1 MQGPTQNPKGPGGG
15 NGGSTIV
22 EIPEVLAFTHRYA
35 DRNTSA
41 PSPSECVADSIQRQK
56 SETPPEEKAET
67 TGLQSVR
74 CRLKAS
80 GISDDAADIIMS
92 SWRPRTRRMYDMY
105 IKKWTE
111 YANERQADPHS
122 PPLEEGVNFLAKLIR
137 DKASLS
143 AVCTARS
150 ALSCYLCKYD
160 GVSFG
165 STELVRRLIKGAFE
179 ENPTLP
185 RQKETWDVNTVL
197 DMLNTWVPLDKLT
210 LKELTLKLVVLIALL
225 TGQRYRTIHA
235 LDITCMSLKDDKCT
249 FFFVNTVLKHTR
261 RGTHL
266 APIEL
271 HAFPNNGNLCVITTL
286 KEYLR
291 KTSSLRE
298 KQCSTELFIG
308 L

>member
-1 MQGPTQNPKGPGGG
+1 
-15 NGGSTIV
+15 
-22 EIPEVLAFTHRYA
+22 
-35 DRNTSA
+35 
-41 PSPSECVADSIQRQK
+41 
-56 SETPPEEKAET
+56 
-67 TGLQSVR
+67 
-74 CRLKAS
+74 
-80 GISDDAADIIMS
+80 
-92 SWRPRTRRMYDMY
+92 MYN
-105 IKKWTE
+105 KKWTE
-111 YANERQADPHS
+111 YVNERQADPLS
-122 PPLEEGVNFLAKLIR
+122 PPLEEGVHFLAKLIR

-179 ENPTLP
+179 ESPTLP

-271 HAFPNNGNLCVITTL
+271 HAFSNNGTLCVITTL

-291 KTSSLRE
+291 KTDSLRE
-298 KQCSTELFIG
+298 KQCLQNC